1 MIFSSPLPPVEVPAM
16 PLTPFVL
23 ARVAEFADKVAFIDG
38 TSGASMTY
46 GEFDRAVRTQAGG
59 WLAA

>member
-1 MIFSSPLPPVEVPAM
+1 MIFSSPLPPVEVPAI

-38 TSGASMTY
+38 TSGAPPIWACS
-46 GEFDRAVRTQAGG
+46 GSPARVEIGV
-59 WLAA
+59 